1 MAERDAAVEKV
12 IAQAETAEDLRQ
24 SKENALAVE
33 KELLKSIMD
42 DIGEM
47 NDFLNN
53 IILIENLFNQM
64 YEPYK
69 KTQEGAR
76 NKFASSIKKFD
87 KGASKQSMKVIRSEA
102 SSFVTLMF
110 GASNALNQFQKWLDE
125 KVMKQCKKEGIKMK
139 EARPKAKLKGMERAF
154 YKSFYVYGKD
164 DDEGYKRMTDLVRV
178 SLVFETFEDLYKCY
192 DVIETVSEQTLGGVL
207 RVKDRFHPRTVP
219 FGYRDLLIN
228 VMWYAPYIV
237 FVLFCVVLHFC
248 PRALS
253 PKSKIVAEIQL
264 HFMPFYKYKKIS
276 HKMYKRGVFTAYS
289 PYLN

>member
-1 MAERDAAVEKV
+1 MAERDAAVEKI
-12 IAQAETAEDLRQ
+12 IAQAETADDLRQ

-33 KELLKSIMD
+33 KELLKSIMQ

-53 IILIENLFNQM
+53 IILIENLFNQL
-64 YEPYK
+64 YEPHK
-69 KTQEGAR
+69 KTQEEAR
-76 NKFASSIKKFD
+76 NKFAPSIKKFD
-87 KGASKQSMKVIRSEA
+87 KGAAKQSKKALKSEA

-139 EARPKAKLKGMERAF
+139 EERPKAKLKGMERAF

-164 DDEGYKRMTDLVRV
+164 DVEGYKRMTDLVRV

-192 DVIETVSEQTLGGVL
+192 DVIDTLSEQTLGGVL
-207 RVKDRFHPRTVP
+207 RVKDRFHPRSVP

-228 VMWYAPYIV
+228 VMWYGTYILSAH
-237 FVLFCVVLHFC
+237 FV
-248 PRALS
+248 
-253 PKSKIVAEIQL
+253 K
-264 HFMPFYKYKKIS
+264 
-276 HKMYKRGVFTAYS
+276 
-289 PYLN
+289 